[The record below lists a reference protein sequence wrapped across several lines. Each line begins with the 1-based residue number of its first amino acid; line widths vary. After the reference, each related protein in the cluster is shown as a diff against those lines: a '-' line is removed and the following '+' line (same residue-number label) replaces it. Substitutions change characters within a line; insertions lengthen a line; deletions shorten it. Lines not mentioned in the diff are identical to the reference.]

1 MTKKYIITPA
11 VIELVEA
18 LYNEGYEG
26 TAELTRSY
34 PSGIADELDGCFSI
48 QLSGFCKETLH
59 LVVNA
64 ETNEMCAF
72 GRYSI
77 EERWPVGEYPVVK
90 DIVRIAF
97 SMFYDYKDRG
107 YSLPHEF
114 RDLLIKY
121 EYMEVKTETVTK
133 VVFKK

>member
-1 MTKKYIITPA
+1 
-11 VIELVEA
+11 
-18 LYNEGYEG
+18 
-26 TAELTRSY
+26 
-34 PSGIADELDGCFSI
+34 
-48 QLSGFCKETLH
+48 
-59 LVVNA
+59 
-64 ETNEMCAF
+64 
-72 GRYSI
+72 
-77 EERWPVGEYPVVK
+77 VK

-107 YSLPHEF
+107 YSLPQEF